1 MQVNPNG
8 AQLHAIAG
16 AAAPA
21 KPAQADAAR
30 FQAQLQASVATQKP
44 AAPAATAAAQAPA
57 PVQAASS
64 ADAAGQAQ
72 AAGRPAP
79 RGSVLDIVV

>member
-16 AAAPA
+16 AAGSA

-30 FQAQLQASVATQKP
+30 FQAQLQAAATQKP
-44 AAPAATAAAQAPA
+44 AAPAATAAPEAPA
-57 PVQAASS
+57 PVQASAS
-64 ADAAGQAQ
+64 ADATAQAQ
-72 AAGRPAP
+72 ATGRPAP